1 MMEGTRNGDVK
12 LGNHPQQ
19 VSGLTERVCSE
30 ESVG

>member
-1 MMEGTRNGDVK
+1 MMEGTNGDVK

-19 VSGLTERVCSE
+19 VSGLTERVYSE